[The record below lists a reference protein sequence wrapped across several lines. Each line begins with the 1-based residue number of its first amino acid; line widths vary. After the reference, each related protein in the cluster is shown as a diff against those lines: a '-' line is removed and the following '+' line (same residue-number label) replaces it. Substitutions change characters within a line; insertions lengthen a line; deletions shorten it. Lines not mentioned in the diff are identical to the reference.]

1 MKILDVKPIFIA
13 KLNED
18 TAQIL
23 EAIPMSEIHDKKM
36 MVKITKTNFIYYE
49 KAVNIAS
56 TKEGAWEI
64 LKARISN
71 LTRQIKELGAK
82 NEL

>member
-23 EAIPMSEIHDKKM
+23 EAIPMSEIYNKKM

-64 LKARISN
+64 LKNRISN
-71 LTRQIKELGAK
+71 LTKQVKELGAE
-82 NEL
+82 NGL